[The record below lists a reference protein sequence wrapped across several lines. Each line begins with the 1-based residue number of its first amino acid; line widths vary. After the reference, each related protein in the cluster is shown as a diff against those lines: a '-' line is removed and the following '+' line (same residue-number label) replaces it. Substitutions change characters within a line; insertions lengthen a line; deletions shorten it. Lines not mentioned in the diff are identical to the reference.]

1 MSTSAVG
8 LVMGAAVCHYMA
20 NFAALSSSRHV
31 VVHLPVMF
39 VLCQETVAMNGNGVL
54 CVKKRNQSSE
64 LLLGCCCN
72 FILSSVNVEII
83 RDSNNYKKFNMSL
96 VFFQENEIRILKSA
110 NCHLCPVTLFDNE
123 IFVCCL
129 LNVNLT

>member
-1 MSTSAVG
+1 MFTSAVG

-20 NFAALSSSRHV
+20 NVAVLSSSQNV

-39 VLCQETVAMNGNGVL
+39 VLRQETVAMNGNAVL
-54 CVKKRNQSSE
+54 CVKKHNQSPE

-72 FILSSVNVEII
+72 FILSSFNVEII
-83 RDSNNYKKFNMSL
+83 RDSNNNKRFNTSL
-96 VFFQENEIRILKSA
+96 VFFQENEIIILKSA
-110 NCHLCPVTLFDNE
+110 NCHRCPVTVFDNE
-123 IFVCCL
+123 IFVHCL